1 MENFPRIAT
10 VSRKKEMLNIAAIL
24 CLVVGIIH
32 SYLGERYIL
41 VRLFRRENI
50 PHLFG
55 SDYFT
60 KGTLRFVWH
69 ITTFSWWG
77 FGYLLWQLS
86 GGQELSFQTV
96 LYTISTVSFFS
107 GIFSF
112 GFTKGKHLSWV
123 VFWVIA
129 GLTYYVAKNG

>member
-1 MENFPRIAT
+1 
-10 VSRKKEMLNIAAIL
+10 MLQIAAVL
-24 CLVVGIIH
+24 CFVVGMIH
-32 SYLGERYIL
+32 SLLGERYIL
-41 VRLFRRENI
+41 VRLFRRDNI

-69 ITTFSWWG
+69 ITTFAWWG

-86 GGQELSFQTV
+86 VTQEISSQTI
-96 LYTISTVSFFS
+96 LYTISTVSLVS

-112 GFTKGKHLSWV
+112 GFTKGKHLSWM
-123 VFWVIA
+123 VFWAIA
-129 GLTYYVAKNG
+129 GLTYYVEKNG

>member
-1 MENFPRIAT
+1 
-10 VSRKKEMLNIAAIL
+10 MLLIAAVL
-24 CLVVGIIH
+24 CFVVGMIH
-32 SYLGERYIL
+32 SILGERYIL
-41 VRLFRRENI
+41 IRLFRRDNI

-69 ITTFSWWG
+69 ITTFAWWG
-77 FGYLLWQLS
+77 FAYLLWQLS
-86 GGQELSFQTV
+86 ADQEITTITV
-96 LYTISTVSFFS
+96 LYTVSTVSLFS

-123 VFWVIA
+123 VFLVIS
-129 GLTYYVAKNG
+129 GLTYYVAING

>member
-1 MENFPRIAT
+1 
-10 VSRKKEMLNIAAIL
+10 MLQIAAIL
-24 CLVVGIIH
+24 CLVVGMIH
-32 SYLGERYIL
+32 SYLGERFIL
-41 VRLFRRENI
+41 IRLFRGDKV

-69 ITTFSWWG
+69 ITTFAWWG
-77 FGYLLWQLS
+77 FGYLLWQIS
-86 GGQELSFQTV
+86 EGQENLTQTI
-96 LYTISTVSFFS
+96 LYTIGTVSLLS

-123 VFWVIA
+123 VFWAIA
-129 GLTYYVAKNG
+129 GLIYYVAKNG

>member
-24 CLVVGIIH
+24 CLVVGRIQ

-69 ITTFSWWG
+69 ITTFSCWDMVTSYG
-77 FGYLLWQLS
+77 NYQEVKNFHFKQSFIQSARYHFLVVYFLS
-86 GGQELSFQTV
+86 ASRKA
-96 LYTISTVSFFS
+96 ST
-107 GIFSF
+107 
-112 GFTKGKHLSWV
+112 
-123 VFWVIA
+123 
-129 GLTYYVAKNG
+129 